1 MQRMPHMSHEN
12 QAGFSIVSAIFLLV
26 VLAALGAAMVT
37 FSTVQHTTAAQDMQG
52 SRAYQAARAGIE
64 WGLYQTQ
71 IAGGRTTCPA
81 SPTTLPALADDLATF
96 TVVVTCN
103 VVTFNEAGVDGI
115 VFVITSTAS
124 AGTPGTTNRV
134 ERRLEVRV

>member
-1 MQRMPHMSHEN
+1 MRRTSHDK
-12 QAGFSIVSAIFLLV
+12 QDGFSIVSAIFILV
-26 VLAALGAAMVT
+26 VLTALGAAMVT
-37 FSTVQHTTAAQDMQG
+37 FSTVQHTTSAQDIQG

-71 IAGGRTTCPA
+71 VTGARTTCPA
-81 SPTTLPALADDLATF
+81 SPTTLPALADDLAGF
-96 TVVVTCN
+96 TVVVTCDA
-103 VVTFNEAGVDGI
+103 VPFNEAGVDGI

-124 AGTPGTTNRV
+124 AGTPGTANRV